1 MAGLIGMWI
10 VITLLVFI
18 CAVLA
23 LDDSTARFD
32 DRERRIVGAVG
43 LTAPL
48 WPITAALA
56 LLAGIFFAGRYLLRV
71 ARGAE

>member
-23 LDDSTARFD
+23 LDDDSVRFD

-43 LTAPL
+43 LAAPL
-48 WPITAALA
+48 WPITALLA

-71 ARGAE
+71 VRGAE